1 VRIRTRRKDSDT
13 HPDPVPLAEPH
24 KVESTTV
31 DPGDEKPT
39 VADRAEAGRRLR
51 QRVPRSILG
60 NWSPAADRDPLGRLD
75 EQEVPRVAELVPI
88 RHERMA
94 VSPFTFFRGAAAIFA
109 DDIANCPRTDLEV
122 QLCGD
127 AHLMNFGV
135 FASPERSLVFDIND
149 FDETLPGPFEWDVKR
164 LAASFEIAARSNG
177 FRASERRDIQSDL
190 GETYAT
196 SMAEF
201 SRMDHIDLW
210 YLHLNIDGI
219 LAGWGEGAHPR
230 IVRRFNRAVAKA
242 RGKDRLRAFNRLV
255 DLEGGK
261 PRFVSDPPLL
271 EPVRDLMPPE
281 EHERLVGYLQ
291 EVMSSYRSTLQPDR
305 QFLLEHYE
313 FVDLARKVVGVGSVG
328 TRCWVAL
335 LVGRED
341 GDPLLL
347 QIKEAEPSVLERH
360 LGASRYPTQGQR
372 VVEGQRIMQAT
383 SDIFLGW
390 VRASGLDD
398 RQHDYYFRQL
408 WDAKAS
414 ADVETMTA
422 EHLRIYAKLCA
433 YTLARAHAR
442 SGDSVAISAYL
453 GGGKAFAAAM
463 ARFADAYAD
472 RNEADH
478 EAFSTR
484 LAGHGVAG

>member
-1 VRIRTRRKDSDT
+1 M
-13 HPDPVPLAEPH
+13 
-24 KVESTTV
+24 ESTAINS
-31 DPGDEKPT
+31 DGEKTT

-51 QRVPRSILG
+51 QRVPRSTLG
-60 NWSPAADRDPLGRLD
+60 DWSPAADRDPLGRLD

-94 VSPFTFFRGAAAIFA
+94 VSPFAFFRGAAAIFA
-109 DDIANCPRTDLEV
+109 DDIADCPRSGLEV

-164 LAASFEIAARSNG
+164 LAASFEIAARTNG
-177 FRASERRDIQSDL
+177 FRAADRRNIQSDL

-210 YLHLNIDGI
+210 YSHLNIDRI
-219 LAGWGEGAHPR
+219 LSDWGEGARPG
-230 IVRRFNRAVAKA
+230 IVRRFNKAVAKA
-242 RGKDRLRAFNRLV
+242 RGKDRLRAFNRLA

-281 EHERLVGYLQ
+281 EHERLIDYLQ
-291 EVMSSYRSTLQPDR
+291 EVMSSYRSTLQADR

-341 GDPLLL
+341 GDPLFL

-372 VVEGQRIMQAT
+372 VVEGQRLMQAT

-390 VRASGLDD
+390 VRAPGLDD

-414 ADVETMTA
+414 ADVETMSPD
-422 EHLRIYAKLCA
+422 HLRIYAKLCA
-433 YTLARAHAR
+433 YTLARGHAR
-442 SGDSVAISAYL
+442 SGDSIAISAYL

-463 ARFADAYAD
+463 TRFADAYAD
-472 RNEADH
+472 QNEADH